1 MKLNTVNLLVGLVIA
16 VSGVFYLGT
25 YIVDKTQYAIEIRLG
40 DAVDTVTEPGLE
52 FKVPFITR
60 IFYVE
65 NRIQDF
71 DADPGSV
78 FTKDKKEMI
87 VDTYSKWRVEDPLKF
102 YQTVRTV
109 SGALARLDDIIYSQ
123 TREILGKHT
132 LVEIVSGNRK
142 EIRETITINSRKNAE
157 KFGIEVID
165 VRIKRADLP
174 QSNSLAVYG
183 RMEAERKREAKR
195 YRSEGNE
202 RALEIR
208 SAADRDRIKILSKPT
223 GLPRK
228 SGVRRMQRPPKPMPM
243 PTAKILISLPF
254 SVLMMFIVRRFRKI
268 QRCFSVR
275 NGRFLNTLNNP
286 TDAA

>member
-40 DAVDTVTEPGLE
+40 DAVDTVTDPGLE

-142 EIRETITINSRKNAE
+142 EIRETITVNSRTNAE

-208 SAADRDRIKILSKPT
+208 SAADRDRIKILSEAN
-223 GLPRK
+223 RIAEE
-228 SGVRRMQRPPKPMPM
+228 VRGEADAKATKTYADAYSKDPDFFAFLRSHDVYRETLQEDTTMLLSAERPFFKHI
-243 PTAKILISLPF
+243 K
-254 SVLMMFIVRRFRKI
+254 
-268 QRCFSVR
+268 
-275 NGRFLNTLNNP
+275 
-286 TDAA
+286 

>member
-1 MKLNTVNLLVGLVIA
+1 MLVGLVIA

-40 DAVDTVTEPGLE
+40 DAVDTVTDPGLE

-142 EIRETITINSRKNAE
+142 EIRETITVNSRKNAE

-165 VRIKRADLP
+165 VRIKRSDLP

-208 SAADRDRIKILSKPT
+208 SAADRDRIKILSEAN
-223 GLPRK
+223 RIAEE
-228 SGVRRMQRPPKPMPM
+228 VRGEADAKATKTYADAYSKDPDFFAFLRSHDVYRETLQEDTTMLLSAERPFFKHI
-243 PTAKILISLPF
+243 K
-254 SVLMMFIVRRFRKI
+254 
-268 QRCFSVR
+268 
-275 NGRFLNTLNNP
+275 
-286 TDAA
+286 

>member
-40 DAVDTVTEPGLE
+40 DAVDTVTDPGLE

-142 EIRETITINSRKNAE
+142 EIRETISINSRKNAE

-165 VRIKRADLP
+165 SNGPIFPNQTALQSMVGWKQSESVRQSVTVQREMKGLWKYAPP
-174 QSNSLAVYG
+174 QTVTGS
-183 RMEAERKREAKR
+183 
-195 YRSEGNE
+195 RSF
-202 RALEIR
+202 R
-208 SAADRDRIKILSKPT
+208 KPT

-254 SVLMMFIVRRFRKI
+254 SVLMMFTVRRFRKT

>member
-40 DAVDTVTEPGLE
+40 DAVDTVTDPGLE

-60 IFYVE
+60 IFLVE

-208 SAADRDRIKILSKPT
+208 SAADRDRIKILSEAN
-223 GLPRK
+223 RIAEE
-228 SGVRRMQRPPKPMPM
+228 VRGEADAKATKTYADAYSKDPDFFAFLRSHDVYRETLQEDTTMLLSAERPFFKHI
-243 PTAKILISLPF
+243 K
-254 SVLMMFIVRRFRKI
+254 
-268 QRCFSVR
+268 
-275 NGRFLNTLNNP
+275 
-286 TDAA
+286 

>member
-40 DAVDTVTEPGLE
+40 DAVDTVTDPGLE

-60 IFYVE
+60 IFYVG

-208 SAADRDRIKILSKPT
+208 SAADRDRIKILSEAN
-223 GLPRK
+223 RIAEE
-228 SGVRRMQRPPKPMPM
+228 VRGEADAKATKTYADAYSKDPDFFAFLRSHDVYRETLQEDTTMLLSAERPFFKHI
-243 PTAKILISLPF
+243 K
-254 SVLMMFIVRRFRKI
+254 
-268 QRCFSVR
+268 
-275 NGRFLNTLNNP
+275 
-286 TDAA
+286 

>member
-1 MKLNTVNLLVGLVIA
+1 MVNLVVGAIIA
-16 VSGVFYLGT
+16 ISGVFYLGT

-40 DAVDTVTEPGLE
+40 DAIDTITEPGLQ
-52 FKVPFITR
+52 FKIPFITR

-87 VDTYSKWRVEDPLKF
+87 VDTYSKWRVKDPLKF

-132 LVEIVSGNRK
+132 LLEIVSGNRK
-142 EIRETITINSRKNAE
+142 EIRETITINSRENAE
-157 KFGIEVID
+157 KFGIDVTD

-183 RMEAERKREAKR
+183 RMEAERQREAKR

-208 SAADRDRIKILSKPT
+208 SAADRDRIKILSEANRLSEEIRGKADAEATKTYADAYRQDPEFFAFSRSHEVYRET
-223 GLPRK
+223 LGEDTTLLL
-228 SGVRRMQRPPKPMPM
+228 STERPFFKYI
-243 PTAKILISLPF
+243 K
-254 SVLMMFIVRRFRKI
+254 
-268 QRCFSVR
+268 
-275 NGRFLNTLNNP
+275 
-286 TDAA
+286 

>member
-174 QSNSLAVYG
+174 QSNSLAVSG

-208 SAADRDRIKILSKPT
+208 SAADRDRIKILSEAN
-223 GLPRK
+223 RIAED
-228 SGVRRMQRPPKPMPM
+228 VRGEADAKATKTYADAYSKDPDFFAFLRSHDVYRETLQEDTTMLLSAERPFFKHI
-243 PTAKILISLPF
+243 K
-254 SVLMMFIVRRFRKI
+254 
-268 QRCFSVR
+268 
-275 NGRFLNTLNNP
+275 
-286 TDAA
+286 

>member
-40 DAVDTVTEPGLE
+40 DAVDTVTDPGLE

-142 EIRETITINSRKNAE
+142 EIRETISINSRSCGPLGLAWVITGDFISASI
-157 KFGIEVID
+157 KF
-165 VRIKRADLP
+165 
-174 QSNSLAVYG
+174 
-183 RMEAERKREAKR
+183 
-195 YRSEGNE
+195 
-202 RALEIR
+202 
-208 SAADRDRIKILSKPT
+208 
-223 GLPRK
+223 
-228 SGVRRMQRPPKPMPM
+228 
-243 PTAKILISLPF
+243 ISLKNLTSSAENITF
-254 SVLMMFIVRRFRKI
+254 NLFIKKFKKK
-268 QRCFSVR
+268 
-275 NGRFLNTLNNP
+275 
-286 TDAA
+286 

>member
-40 DAVDTVTEPGLE
+40 DAVDTVTDPGLE

-142 EIRETITINSRKNAE
+142 EIRETITVNSRKNAE
-157 KFGIEVID
+157 KFGIEVIE
-165 VRIKRADLP
+165 VRIKRAALP

-208 SAADRDRIKILSKPT
+208 SAADRDRIKILSEAN
-223 GLPRK
+223 RIAEE
-228 SGVRRMQRPPKPMPM
+228 VRGEADAKATKTYADAYSKDPDFFAFLRSHDVYRETLQEDTTMLLSAERPFFKHI
-243 PTAKILISLPF
+243 K
-254 SVLMMFIVRRFRKI
+254 
-268 QRCFSVR
+268 
-275 NGRFLNTLNNP
+275 
-286 TDAA
+286 

>member
-1 MKLNTVNLLVGLVIA
+1 MKLNTVNLLVGLGIA

-40 DAVDTVTEPGLE
+40 DAVDTVTDPGLE

-142 EIRETITINSRKNAE
+142 EIRETISINSRKNAE
-157 KFGIEVID
+157 KFGIKVID

-208 SAADRDRIKILSKPT
+208 SAADRDRIKILSEAK
-223 GLPRK
+223 RIAEE
-228 SGVRRMQRPPKPMPM
+228 VRGEADAKATKTYADAYSKDPDFFAFLRSHDVYRETLQEDTTMLLSAERPFFKHI
-243 PTAKILISLPF
+243 K
-254 SVLMMFIVRRFRKI
+254 
-268 QRCFSVR
+268 
-275 NGRFLNTLNNP
+275 
-286 TDAA
+286 